1 MSFTNRRL
9 VQSGPAG
16 RPHAGAKC
24 GPNRRS
30 KEGDMALEKLSEAV
44 AMLPEIAVESA
55 AVRTGTEESCLGGL
69 LGVSG
74 RTFEDFVRLR

>member
-1 MSFTNRRL
+1 
-9 VQSGPAG
+9 
-16 RPHAGAKC
+16 
-24 GPNRRS
+24 
-30 KEGDMALEKLSEAV
+30 MALEKLSEAV